1 MKSHTSTFGG
11 NPLAS
16 LDVIKKEGFAER
28 AWSPGTYFMDEL
40 KEKAGPYVQALM
52 EKGIMVL
59 LAVANVI
66 RLLPPLPSARRKSI
80 MQWRSCGECFP
91 DRKAVGNEEL

>member
-16 LDVIKKEGFAER
+16 LDVIEKEGFAER

-40 KEKAGPYVQALM
+40 KEKTGPYVQALM

-66 RLLPPLPSARRKSI
+66 RLLPLLVISQKEI
-80 MQWRSCGECFP
+80 
-91 DRKAVGNEEL
+91 DHAVEVLWGMLS